1 MCGKHEVFEQHIPNA
16 DRRTQS
22 GMAQLFG
29 HHGYHILPG
38 TMSGSIII
46 YMYNATSIDW
56 CSTNL
61 QIACLCLEAT

>member
-46 YMYNATSIDW
+46 YMYNAFHTP
-56 CSTNL
+56 
-61 QIACLCLEAT
+61 Q